1 MATMADVARVAGV
14 SRSTVSYVLS
24 GTRPISDVTREKI
37 LRAMKDLNYTPN
49 VLAQGLAGR
58 RTGIIALIFPV
69 TEIGFN
75 LTEFEYIRAASEQA
89 REDGYN
95 LLLWPFGADEI
106 EEVRKVVN
114 QGLVEGVVLMEVLT
128 TDERVP
134 FLVEADIPFT
144 MIGRTADPRD
154 LAYVDTDFEASGS
167 MAVDHVARLGHT
179 EIGFLAR
186 TQADLDAGHG
196 PAVRTRDAVLAAA
209 KKWGIR
215 AHVFTA
221 PPTFLAGWDVFEEIR
236 RTAPGLTALLALNE
250 PATLGLM
257 AAAAERKV
265 RIPEDLSIVAVNA
278 SEGAAQMSKPA
289 LTSLSP
295 SHGDMARL
303 AVKYLVRR
311 LHGEDYSAF
320 QTLVVPELIERGSTA
335 VAPSSKA

>member
-1 MATMADVARVAGV
+1 MADVARAAGV

-24 GTRPISDVTREKI
+24 GTRPISDMTRERI
-37 LRAMKDLNYTPN
+37 LRAMKELNYTPN

-58 RTGIIALIFPV
+58 RTGIIALIFPLSEV
-69 TEIGFN
+69 GFNPTEI
-75 LTEFEYIRAASEQA
+75 EYIRAASEQA

-128 TDERVP
+128 ADERVP
-134 FLVEADIPFT
+134 FLIESDIPFT

-167 MAVDHVARLGHT
+167 MAVDHVAGLGHT

-186 TQADLDAGHG
+186 TQDDLDAGHG
-196 PAVRTRDAVLAAA
+196 PAVRTRDAVLAEAG
-209 KKWGIR
+209 KLGIR
-215 AHVFTA
+215 AHIFTA
-221 PPTFLAGWDVFEEIR
+221 SPTFPAGWDALKEIR
-236 RTAPGLTALLALNE
+236 RTAPGLTALLELNE

-257 AAAAERKV
+257 AAAAEQGI

-278 SEGAAQMSKPA
+278 SETTAQMSKPA
-289 LTSLSP
+289 LTSVSP
-295 SHGDMARL
+295 THGDLARL

-311 LHGEDYSAF
+311 LRGEDQSAF
-320 QTLVVPELIERGSTA
+320 QTLVEPKLIERGSTA
-335 VAPSSKA
+335 VARS

>member
-24 GTRPISDVTREKI
+24 GTRPISDVTRERI

-58 RTGIIALIFPV
+58 RTGIIALIFPLS
-69 TEIGFN
+69 EIGFN
-75 LTEFEYIRAASEQA
+75 PTEFEYIRAASEQA

-134 FLVEADIPFT
+134 FLIEADIPFT

-167 MAVDHVARLGHT
+167 MAVNHVASLGHK

-196 PAVRTRDAVLAAA
+196 PAVRTRDAILAAA
-209 KKWGIR
+209 KKLGIR

-221 PPTFLAGWDVFEEIR
+221 SPTFPAGWDAFEEIK
-236 RTAPGLTALLALNE
+236 RTAPGLTALLELNE

-257 AAAAERKV
+257 AAAAERGV
-265 RIPEDLSIVAVNA
+265 RIPQDLSIVAVNA
-278 SEGAAQMSKPA
+278 SETAAQMSKPA

-311 LHGEDYSAF
+311 LRGEDYSAF

-335 VAPSSKA
+335 AAPS

>member
-1 MATMADVARVAGV
+1 MADVARVAGV

-24 GTRPISDVTREKI
+24 GTRPISDVTRERI

-58 RTGIIALIFPV
+58 RTGIIALIFPLS
-69 TEIGFN
+69 EIGFN

-89 REDGYN
+89 RDDGYN
-95 LLLWPFGADEI
+95 LLLWPFAADEI
-106 EEVRKVVN
+106 EEIRKVVS

-128 TDERVP
+128 ADERVP
-134 FLVEADIPFT
+134 FLLEADIPFT

-167 MAVDHVARLGHT
+167 MAVDHLVSLGHT

-186 TQADLDAGHG
+186 SQADLDAGHG
-196 PAVRTRDAVLAAA
+196 PVVRTRDAVLSAA
-209 KKWGIR
+209 KKLGIR

-221 PPTFLAGWDVFEEIR
+221 SPTFPAGWDVFEEIR
-236 RTAPGLTALLALNE
+236 RTAPGLTALLEINE

-257 AAAAERKV
+257 AAAAERGV
-265 RIPEDLSIVAVNA
+265 RIPQDLSIVAVNA

-311 LHGEDYSAF
+311 LRGEDYSSF

-335 VAPSSKA
+335 VASS